1 MPEIK
6 NNFLQGRMNK
16 DLDDRLLP
24 NGEYRDAMNI
34 RISKTEN
41 SNVGTAQNLKGNEN
55 ILNPAVVVP
64 LASNG
69 VDPLWEVVG
78 YYSDSITGYVF
89 WYLTS
94 FDGSLSD
101 NTNQFKAASQIQIL
115 GSNITHTSGSNTFTL
130 INSGDL
136 NIQRGMKI
144 TEANLASDTYIETA
158 EYNSTNST
166 WTITM
171 NKNAIY
177 TITNN
182 PVLTHTCRIYL
193 YEKNNPS
200 LWSGTPLIDSAKLN
214 LSKSHKI
221 TGINL
226 LNDLLF
232 WTDDYNQPRRI
243 NIISAKAGEYVDAY
257 LEDNISVA
265 QYAPYSAPRVKME
278 HDTNIQSE
286 HILNEFVKF
295 GYRLKY
301 DNNEY
306 SLISPFTQHCF
317 HPGTSDNDFNTGDYN
332 TTGNFDSGI
341 IQTSEEDDIYKLT
354 TVANMQNKANKI
366 TLLCDLPF
374 TDGITNIAAA
384 DINGDTSSASVAI
397 DNISGSINSSNDIMV
412 TEDGDTYHV
421 SSYSTNTV
429 TLSDTPNPVIKDNTR
444 VYFFQGVSSTA
455 PFGFQNNL
463 KIKNIEIIY
472 AESDSTAIRVIEQLN
487 FDSTVSS
494 TFDKIKLRAEVITND
509 TARLKYVY
517 EYVYKSTKPIKTLPE
532 QDIIRVSD
540 IIPLKAKAQEI
551 SGNRLI
557 YGNFLQNRSLK
568 TAITT
573 KDIIT
578 ASAGDQSSKNK
589 QYLLSSVKS
598 NRTYQIGLVLSDRYG
613 RQSTVFLPN
622 DSTVFVNPKSTNVL
636 NGANSWNHYSLKAT
650 FNRKI
655 KDAYDAETNPLG
667 WYSYRIVVKQT
678 EQEYYNVYNP
688 SLISYNLSSW
698 MVLHGDN
705 INKVPRDVTDVN
717 PETGSQGSQTRLLP
731 KIINTTGTKI
741 QQPIPRFVDVV
752 SIGTALEQGVT
763 TPLSSPP
770 VVMPELF
777 NTEKNPLVAE
787 LPDGYGQTFSAGLNP
802 DDLSVWETEPFKS
815 ALDIYYETSSA
826 GLVSDLNAKIDA
838 NLGSN
843 HPDSLTLEDNNGV
856 AVSSF
861 SENQNF
867 NTLAK
872 IGNLKV
878 LDEGTSDITASCSFS
893 ISSIQDGNN
902 TSRPGIFSIPVN
914 TSELHI
920 TENFEHKANLEDE
933 YTITITVSKGGVTED
948 FDITV
953 NVDNAN
959 PTVNAGNNLTI
970 PASTSSGAGIRTV
983 TGQNGSAKVSAATNG
998 LQFSIALQSKNGVP
1012 SNDFVINAN
1021 TGVISSTISPLT
1033 DTDVYVLTI
1042 RVTDAGNATATT
1054 PLTITIGAANYNTLW
1069 VSSNNYINNSD
1080 PTDYGTIG
1088 SEPTGLQRW
1097 HDGSST
1103 YPALGDIVF
1112 SNTSGSTV
1120 WNSNGYWH
1128 SVSAPNPVNYNQA
1141 LFVIKTNSSGEV
1153 VGFTLL

>member
-6 NNFLQGRMNK
+6 NNFLQGKMNK

-24 NGEYRDAMNI
+24 NGQYRDAINI

-41 SNVGTAQNLKGNEN
+41 SDAGTAQNLKGNEN
-55 ILNPAVVVP
+55 ILNPAIAVP

-69 VDPLWEVVG
+69 VYPLWEVVG

-89 WYLTS
+89 WYVTS
-94 FDGSLSD
+94 FNGSSSD
-101 NTNQFKAASQIQIL
+101 NTNQFKAAAEITIL
-115 GSNITHTSGSNTFTL
+115 ANNITHTSGSNTFTVA
-130 INSGDL
+130 NSGSL
-136 NIQRGMKI
+136 NIQKGMKI

-158 EYNSTNST
+158 DYNSTNKT

-171 NKNAIY
+171 NKNAVNAI
-177 TITNN
+177 INS

-193 YEKNNPS
+193 YEKNDPS
-200 LWSGTPLIDSAKLN
+200 LWSGVALIDNAKLN
-214 LSKSHKI
+214 LSRSHKI
-221 TGINL
+221 TGVNL

-243 NIISAKAGEYVDAY
+243 NIISAKAGEYTGTY

-278 HDTNIQSE
+278 HDTNIESE

-306 SLISPFTQHCF
+306 SIISPFTQHCF
-317 HPGTSDNDFNTGDYN
+317 HPGDENSSFNTGDYSISP
-332 TTGNFDSGI
+332 TIDAGI
-341 IQTSEEDDIYKLT
+341 VPIADQEDIYKQT
-354 TVANMQNKANKI
+354 TVKLMQNKANKI
-366 TLLCDLPF
+366 TLLLDLPSA
-374 TDGITNIAAA
+374 DGVINIAAA

-397 DNISGSINSSNDIMV
+397 DNINGSINSSNDIMV

-421 SSYSTNTV
+421 SAYSANTV
-429 TLSDTPNPVIKDNTR
+429 TLANAPSPVLKDNTR
-444 VYFFQGVSSTA
+444 VYFFQGLNSTA
-455 PFGFQNNL
+455 PFSFQNNL

-472 AESDSTAIRVIEQLN
+472 SESDSAAIKVIEQLS

-494 TFDKIKLRAEVITND
+494 TFNKIKLRAEVITSNI
-509 TARLKYVY
+509 ARLKYVY

-540 IIPLKAKAQEI
+540 VIPLKAKAQEI

-573 KDIIT
+573 KNIIT

-598 NRTYQIGLVLSDRYG
+598 NRTYQIGLILSDRYG
-613 RQSTVFLPN
+613 RQSTVFLPD
-622 DSTVFVNPKSTNVL
+622 DSTVFVSPKSTNVL
-636 NGANSWNHYSLKAT
+636 NGSSSWNHYSLKAT
-650 FNRKI
+650 FNTKI
-655 KDAYDAETNPLG
+655 KDAYNAETNPLG

-688 SLISYNLSSW
+688 SLISHNNSSW

-717 PETGSQGSQTRLLP
+717 PESGSQGSQTRLLP
-731 KIINTTGTKI
+731 RIINTTGTKV
-741 QQPIPRFVDVV
+741 QQPIPKFVDVI

-763 TPLSSPP
+763 TPASN

-787 LPDGYGQTFSAGLNP
+787 LPDGYGQTFSAGLDP

-815 ALDIYYETSSA
+815 SLDIYYETSSA

-838 NLGSN
+838 NSESN
-843 HPDSLTLEDNNGV
+843 RPVLLTLEDNNGGGV
-856 AVSSF
+856 DSF

-878 LDEGTSDITASCSFS
+878 LDEGAGDITASCSFS
-893 ISSIQDGNN
+893 IRSIQDGNN
-902 TSRPGIFSIPVN
+902 TSKPGVFSIPNN

-920 TENFEHKANLEDE
+920 TENFEHKANLEDK

-948 FDITV
+948 LDIRV
-953 NVDNAN
+953 DVDNAN
-959 PTVNAGNNLTI
+959 PTVNAGADLTV
-970 PASTSSGAGIRTV
+970 PASTNSGANIRTV
-983 TGQNGSAKVSAATNG
+983 TGTNGSAKTSAITNG
-998 LQFSIALQSKNGVP
+998 LQFSITSQTKN
-1012 SNDFVINAN
+1012 SNVSSDFAINAN
-1021 TGVISSTISPLT
+1021 TGVISSTVSPLT
-1033 DTDVYVLTI
+1033 DTDVYALTI
-1042 RVTDAGNATATT
+1042 TVTDAGNATATDS
-1054 PLTITIGAANYNTLW
+1054 LTITVGAANYNTLY
-1069 VSSNNYINNSD
+1069 VSYNNYINNSD
-1080 PTDYGTIG
+1080 PTDYGNIG
-1088 SEPTGLQRW
+1088 SEPAGVQKW
-1097 HDGSST
+1097 HDGANT
-1103 YPALGDIVF
+1103 YPAMGDIVF
-1112 SNTSGSTV
+1112 SDTSGSTV

-1128 SVSAPNPVNYNQA
+1128 SVSAPNPANPNQA

-1153 VGFTLL
+1153 IGFTLI

>member
-6 NNFLQGRMNK
+6 NNFLQGKMNK

-24 NGEYRDAMNI
+24 NGQYRDAINI

-41 SNVGTAQNLKGNEN
+41 SDAGTAQNLKGNEN
-55 ILNPAVVVP
+55 ILNPAIAVP

-89 WYLTS
+89 WYVTS
-94 FDGSLSD
+94 FNGSSSD
-101 NTNQFKAASQIQIL
+101 NTNQFKAAAEITIL
-115 GSNITHTSGSNTFTL
+115 ANNITHTSGSNTFTVA
-130 INSGDL
+130 NSGSL
-136 NIQRGMKI
+136 NIQKGMKI

-158 EYNSTNST
+158 DYNSTNKT

-171 NKNAIY
+171 NKNAVNAI
-177 TITNN
+177 INS

-193 YEKNNPS
+193 YEKNDPS
-200 LWSGTPLIDSAKLN
+200 LWSGVALIDNAKLN
-214 LSKSHKI
+214 LSRSHKI
-221 TGINL
+221 TGVNL

-243 NIISAKAGEYVDAY
+243 NIISAKAGEYTGTY

-278 HDTNIQSE
+278 HDTNIESE

-306 SLISPFTQHCF
+306 SIISPFTQHCF
-317 HPGTSDNDFNTGDYN
+317 HPGDENSSFNTGDYSISP
-332 TTGNFDSGI
+332 TIDAGI
-341 IQTSEEDDIYKLT
+341 VPIADQEDIYKQT
-354 TVANMQNKANKI
+354 TVKLMQNKANKI
-366 TLLCDLPF
+366 TLLLDLPSA
-374 TDGITNIAAA
+374 DGVINIAAA

-397 DNISGSINSSNDIMV
+397 DNINGSINSSNDIMV

-421 SSYSTNTV
+421 SAYSANTV
-429 TLSDTPNPVIKDNTR
+429 TLANAPSPVLKDNTR
-444 VYFFQGVSSTA
+444 VYFFQGLNSTA
-455 PFGFQNNL
+455 PFSFQNNL

-472 AESDSTAIRVIEQLN
+472 SESDSAAIKVIEQLS

-494 TFDKIKLRAEVITND
+494 TFNKIKLRAEVITSNI
-509 TARLKYVY
+509 ARLKYVY

-540 IIPLKAKAQEI
+540 VIPLKAKAQEI

-573 KDIIT
+573 KNIIT

-598 NRTYQIGLVLSDRYG
+598 NRTYKIGLILSDRYG
-613 RQSTVFLPN
+613 RQSTVFLPD
-622 DSTVFVNPKSTNVL
+622 DSTVFVSPKSTNVL
-636 NGANSWNHYSLKAT
+636 NGSSSWNHYSLKAT
-650 FNRKI
+650 FNTKI
-655 KDAYDAETNPLG
+655 KDAYNAETNPLG

-688 SLISYNLSSW
+688 SLISHNNSSW

-717 PETGSQGSQTRLLP
+717 PESGSQGSQTRLLP
-731 KIINTTGTKI
+731 RIINTTGTKV
-741 QQPIPRFVDVV
+741 QQPIPKFVDVI

-763 TPLSSPP
+763 TPASN

-787 LPDGYGQTFSAGLNP
+787 LPDGYGQTFSAGLDP

-815 ALDIYYETSSA
+815 SLDIYYETSSA

-838 NLGSN
+838 NSESN
-843 HPDSLTLEDNNGV
+843 RPVLLTLEDNNGGGV
-856 AVSSF
+856 DSF

-878 LDEGTSDITASCSFS
+878 LDEGAGDITASCSFS
-893 ISSIQDGNN
+893 IRSIQDGNN
-902 TSRPGIFSIPVN
+902 TSKPGVFSIPNN

-920 TENFEHKANLEDE
+920 TENFEHKANLEDK

-948 FDITV
+948 LDIRV
-953 NVDNAN
+953 DVDNAN
-959 PTVNAGNNLTI
+959 PTVNAGADLTV
-970 PASTSSGAGIRTV
+970 PASTNSGANIRTV
-983 TGQNGSAKVSAATNG
+983 TGTNGSAKTSAITNG
-998 LQFSIALQSKNGVP
+998 LQFSITSQTKN
-1012 SNDFVINAN
+1012 SNVSSDFAINAN
-1021 TGVISSTISPLT
+1021 TGVISSTVSPLT
-1033 DTDVYVLTI
+1033 DTDVYALTI
-1042 RVTDAGNATATT
+1042 TVTDAGNATATDS
-1054 PLTITIGAANYNTLW
+1054 LTITVGAANYNTLY
-1069 VSSNNYINNSD
+1069 VSYNNYINNSD
-1080 PTDYGTIG
+1080 PTDYGNIG
-1088 SEPTGLQRW
+1088 SEPAGVQKW
-1097 HDGSST
+1097 HDGANT
-1103 YPALGDIVF
+1103 YPAMGDIVF
-1112 SNTSGSTV
+1112 SDTSGSTV

-1128 SVSAPNPVNYNQA
+1128 SVSAPNPANPNQA

-1153 VGFTLL
+1153 IGFTLI

>member
-6 NNFLQGRMNK
+6 NNFLQGKMNK

-24 NGEYRDAMNI
+24 NGQYRDAINI

-41 SNVGTAQNLKGNEN
+41 SDAGTAQNLKGNEN
-55 ILNPAVVVP
+55 ILNPAIAVP

-89 WYLTS
+89 WYVTS
-94 FDGSLSD
+94 FNGSSSD
-101 NTNQFKAASQIQIL
+101 NTNQFKAAAQITIL
-115 GSNITHTSGSNTFTL
+115 ANNITHTSGSNTFTVA
-130 INSGDL
+130 NSGSL
-136 NIQRGMKI
+136 NIQKGMKI

-158 EYNSTNST
+158 DYNSTNKT

-171 NKNAIY
+171 NKNAVNAI
-177 TITNN
+177 INS

-193 YEKNNPS
+193 YEKNDPS
-200 LWSGTPLIDSAKLN
+200 LWSGVALIDNAKLN
-214 LSKSHKI
+214 LSRSHKI
-221 TGINL
+221 TGVNL

-243 NIISAKAGEYVDAY
+243 NIISAKAGEYTGTY

-278 HDTNIQSE
+278 HDTNIESE

-306 SLISPFTQHCF
+306 SIISPFTQHCF
-317 HPGTSDNDFNTGDYN
+317 HPGDENSSFNTGDYSISP
-332 TTGNFDSGI
+332 TIDAGI
-341 IQTSEEDDIYKLT
+341 VPIADQEDIYKQT
-354 TVANMQNKANKI
+354 TVKLMQNKANKI
-366 TLLCDLPF
+366 TLLLDLPSA
-374 TDGITNIAAA
+374 DGVINIAAA

-397 DNISGSINSSNDIMV
+397 DNINGSINSSNDIMV

-421 SSYSTNTV
+421 SAYSANTV
-429 TLSDTPNPVIKDNTR
+429 TLANAPSPVLKDNTR
-444 VYFFQGVSSTA
+444 VYFFQGLNSTA
-455 PFGFQNNL
+455 PFSFQNNL

-472 AESDSTAIRVIEQLN
+472 SESDSAAIKVIEQLS

-494 TFDKIKLRAEVITND
+494 TFNKIKLRAEVITSNI
-509 TARLKYVY
+509 ARLKYVY

-540 IIPLKAKAQEI
+540 VIPLKAKAQEI

-573 KDIIT
+573 KNIIT

-598 NRTYQIGLVLSDRYG
+598 NRTYQIGLILSDRYG
-613 RQSTVFLPN
+613 RQSTVFLPD
-622 DSTVFVNPKSTNVL
+622 DSTVFVSPKSTNVL
-636 NGANSWNHYSLKAT
+636 NGSSSWNHYSLKAT
-650 FNRKI
+650 FNTKI
-655 KDAYDAETNPLG
+655 KDAYNAETNPLG

-688 SLISYNLSSW
+688 SLISHNNSSW

-717 PETGSQGSQTRLLP
+717 PESGSQGSQTRLLP
-731 KIINTTGTKI
+731 RIINTTGTKV
-741 QQPIPRFVDVV
+741 QQPIPKFVDVI

-763 TPLSSPP
+763 TPASN

-787 LPDGYGQTFSAGLNP
+787 LPDGYGQTFSAGLDP

-815 ALDIYYETSSA
+815 SLDIYYETSSA

-838 NLGSN
+838 NSESN
-843 HPDSLTLEDNNGV
+843 RPVLLTLEDNNGGGV
-856 AVSSF
+856 DSF

-878 LDEGTSDITASCSFS
+878 LDEGAGDITASCSFS
-893 ISSIQDGNN
+893 IRSIQDGNN
-902 TSRPGIFSIPVN
+902 TSKPGVFSIPNN

-920 TENFEHKANLEDE
+920 TENFEHKANLEDK

-948 FDITV
+948 LDIRV
-953 NVDNAN
+953 DVDNAN
-959 PTVNAGNNLTI
+959 PTVNAGADLTV
-970 PASTSSGAGIRTV
+970 PASTNSGANIRTV
-983 TGQNGSAKVSAATNG
+983 TGTNGSAKTSAITNG
-998 LQFSIALQSKNGVP
+998 LQFSITSQTKN
-1012 SNDFVINAN
+1012 SNVSSDFAINAN
-1021 TGVISSTISPLT
+1021 TGVISSTVSPLT
-1033 DTDVYVLTI
+1033 DTDVYALTI
-1042 RVTDAGNATATT
+1042 TVTDAGNATATDS
-1054 PLTITIGAANYNTLW
+1054 LTITVGAANYNTLY
-1069 VSSNNYINNSD
+1069 VSYNNYINNSD
-1080 PTDYGTIG
+1080 PTDYGNIG
-1088 SEPTGLQRW
+1088 SEPAGVQKW
-1097 HDGSST
+1097 HDGANT
-1103 YPALGDIVF
+1103 YPAMGDIVF
-1112 SNTSGSTV
+1112 SDTSGSTV

-1128 SVSAPNPVNYNQA
+1128 SVSAPNPANPNQA

-1153 VGFTLL
+1153 IGFTLI

>member
-6 NNFLQGRMNK
+6 NNFLQGKMNK

-24 NGEYRDAMNI
+24 NGQYRDAINI

-41 SNVGTAQNLKGNEN
+41 SDAGTAQNLKGNEN
-55 ILNPAVVVP
+55 ILNPAIAVP

-89 WYLTS
+89 WYVTS
-94 FDGSLSD
+94 FNGSSSD
-101 NTNQFKAASQIQIL
+101 NTNQFKAAAEITIL
-115 GSNITHTSGSNTFTL
+115 ANNITHTSGSNTFTVA
-130 INSGDL
+130 NSGSL
-136 NIQRGMKI
+136 NIQKGMKI

-158 EYNSTNST
+158 DYNSTNKT

-171 NKNAIY
+171 NKNAVNAI
-177 TITNN
+177 INS

-193 YEKNNPS
+193 YEKNDPS
-200 LWSGTPLIDSAKLN
+200 LWSGVALIDNAKLN
-214 LSKSHKI
+214 LSRSHKI
-221 TGINL
+221 TGVNL

-243 NIISAKAGEYVDAY
+243 NIISAKAGEYTGTY

-278 HDTNIQSE
+278 HDTNIESE

-306 SLISPFTQHCF
+306 SIISPFTQHCF
-317 HPGTSDNDFNTGDYN
+317 HPGDENSSFNTGDYSISP
-332 TTGNFDSGI
+332 TIDAGI
-341 IQTSEEDDIYKLT
+341 VPIADQEDIYKQT
-354 TVANMQNKANKI
+354 TVKLMQNKANKI
-366 TLLCDLPF
+366 TLLLDLPSA
-374 TDGITNIAAA
+374 DGVINIAAA

-397 DNISGSINSSNDIMV
+397 DNINGSINSSNDIMV

-421 SSYSTNTV
+421 SAYSANTV
-429 TLSDTPNPVIKDNTR
+429 TLANAPSPVLKDNTR
-444 VYFFQGVSSTA
+444 VYFFQGLNSTA
-455 PFGFQNNL
+455 PFSFQNNL

-472 AESDSTAIRVIEQLN
+472 SESDSAAIKVIEQLS

-494 TFDKIKLRAEVITND
+494 TFNKIKLRAEVITSN

-540 IIPLKAKAQEI
+540 VIPLKAKAQEI

-573 KDIIT
+573 KNIIT

-598 NRTYQIGLVLSDRYG
+598 NRTYQIGLILSDRYG
-613 RQSTVFLPN
+613 RQSTVFLPD
-622 DSTVFVNPKSTNVL
+622 DSTVFVSPKSTNVL
-636 NGANSWNHYSLKAT
+636 NGSSSWNHYSLKAT
-650 FNRKI
+650 FNTKI
-655 KDAYDAETNPLG
+655 KDAYNAETNPLG

-688 SLISYNLSSW
+688 SLISHNNSSW

-717 PETGSQGSQTRLLP
+717 PESGSQGSQTRLLP
-731 KIINTTGTKI
+731 RIINTTGTKV
-741 QQPIPRFVDVV
+741 QQPIPKFVDVI

-763 TPLSSPP
+763 TPASN

-787 LPDGYGQTFSAGLNP
+787 LPDGYGQTFSAGLDP

-838 NLGSN
+838 NSESN
-843 HPDSLTLEDNNGV
+843 RPVLLTLEDNNGGGV
-856 AVSSF
+856 DSF

-878 LDEGTSDITASCSFS
+878 LDEGAGDITASCSFS
-893 ISSIQDGNN
+893 IRSIQDGNN
-902 TSRPGIFSIPVN
+902 TSKPGVFSIPNN

-948 FDITV
+948 LDIRV
-953 NVDNAN
+953 DVDNAN
-959 PTVNAGNNLTI
+959 PTVNAGADLTV
-970 PASTSSGAGIRTV
+970 PASTNSGANIRTV
-983 TGQNGSAKVSAATNG
+983 TGTNGSAKTSAITNG
-998 LQFSIALQSKNGVP
+998 LQFSITSQTKN
-1012 SNDFVINAN
+1012 SNASSDFVINTN

-1033 DTDVYVLTI
+1033 DTDVYALTI
-1042 RVTDAGNATATT
+1042 TVTDAGNATATDSF
-1054 PLTITIGAANYNTLW
+1054 TITVGAANYNTLY

-1080 PTDYGTIG
+1080 PDDYGTIG
-1088 SEPTGLQRW
+1088 SEPAGVKKW
-1097 HDGSST
+1097 HDGANT
-1103 YPALGDIVF
+1103 YPAMGDIVF
-1112 SNTSGSTV
+1112 SDTSGSTV

-1128 SVSAPNPVNYNQA
+1128 SMSAPNPASNNQA
-1141 LFVIKTNSSGEV
+1141 LFVVKTNSSGAV
-1153 VGFTLL
+1153 VGVWLVN

>member
-6 NNFLQGRMNK
+6 NNFLQGKMNK

-24 NGEYRDAMNI
+24 NGQYRDAINI

-41 SNVGTAQNLKGNEN
+41 SDAGTAQNLKGNEN
-55 ILNPAVVVP
+55 ILNPAIAVP

-89 WYLTS
+89 WYVTS
-94 FDGSLSD
+94 FNGSSSD
-101 NTNQFKAASQIQIL
+101 NTNQFKAAAEITIL
-115 GSNITHTSGSNTFTL
+115 ANNITHTSGSNTFTVA
-130 INSGDL
+130 NSGSL
-136 NIQRGMKI
+136 NIQKGMKI

-158 EYNSTNST
+158 DYNSTNKT

-171 NKNAIY
+171 NKNAVNAI
-177 TITNN
+177 INS

-193 YEKNNPS
+193 YEKNDQS
-200 LWSGTPLIDSAKLN
+200 LWSGVALIDNAKLN
-214 LSKSHKI
+214 LSRSHKI
-221 TGINL
+221 TGVNL

-243 NIISAKAGEYVDAY
+243 NIISAKAGEYTGTY

-278 HDTNIQSE
+278 HDTNIESE

-306 SLISPFTQHCF
+306 SIISPFTQHCF
-317 HPGTSDNDFNTGDYN
+317 HPGDENSSFNTGDYSISP
-332 TTGNFDSGI
+332 TIDAGI
-341 IQTSEEDDIYKLT
+341 VPIADQEDIYKQT
-354 TVANMQNKANKI
+354 TVKLMQNKANKI
-366 TLLCDLPF
+366 TLLLDLPSA
-374 TDGITNIAAA
+374 DGVINIAAA

-397 DNISGSINSSNDIMV
+397 DNINGSINSSNDIMV

-421 SSYSTNTV
+421 SAYSANTV
-429 TLSDTPNPVIKDNTR
+429 TLANAPSPVLKDNTR
-444 VYFFQGVSSTA
+444 VYFFQGLNSTA
-455 PFGFQNNL
+455 PFSFQNNL

-472 AESDSTAIRVIEQLN
+472 SESDSAAIKVIEQLS

-494 TFDKIKLRAEVITND
+494 TFNKIKLRAEVITSNI
-509 TARLKYVY
+509 ARLKYVY

-540 IIPLKAKAQEI
+540 VIPLKAKAQEI

-573 KDIIT
+573 KNIIT

-598 NRTYQIGLVLSDRYG
+598 NRTYQIGLILSDRYG
-613 RQSTVFLPN
+613 RQSTVFLPD
-622 DSTVFVNPKSTNVL
+622 DSTVFVSPKSTNVL
-636 NGANSWNHYSLKAT
+636 NGSSSWNHYSLKAT
-650 FNRKI
+650 FNTKI
-655 KDAYDAETNPLG
+655 KDAYNAETNPLG

-688 SLISYNLSSW
+688 SLISHNNSSW

-717 PETGSQGSQTRLLP
+717 PESGSQGSQTRLLP
-731 KIINTTGTKI
+731 RIINTTGTKV
-741 QQPIPRFVDVV
+741 QQPIPKFVDVI

-763 TPLSSPP
+763 TPASN

-787 LPDGYGQTFSAGLNP
+787 LPDGYGQTFSAGLDP

-815 ALDIYYETSSA
+815 SLDIYYETSSA

-838 NLGSN
+838 NSESN
-843 HPDSLTLEDNNGV
+843 RPVLLTLEDNNGGGV
-856 AVSSF
+856 DSF

-878 LDEGTSDITASCSFS
+878 LDEGAGDITASCSFS
-893 ISSIQDGNN
+893 IRSIQDGNN
-902 TSRPGIFSIPVN
+902 TSKPGVFSIPNN

-920 TENFEHKANLEDE
+920 TENFEHKANLEDK

-948 FDITV
+948 LDIRV
-953 NVDNAN
+953 DVDNAN
-959 PTVNAGNNLTI
+959 PTVNAGADLTV
-970 PASTSSGAGIRTV
+970 PASTNSGANIRTV
-983 TGQNGSAKVSAATNG
+983 TGTNGSAKTSAITNG
-998 LQFSIALQSKNGVP
+998 LQFSITSQTKN
-1012 SNDFVINAN
+1012 SNVSSDFAINAN
-1021 TGVISSTISPLT
+1021 TGVISSTVSPLT
-1033 DTDVYVLTI
+1033 DTDVYALTI
-1042 RVTDAGNATATT
+1042 TVTDAGNATATDS
-1054 PLTITIGAANYNTLW
+1054 LTITVGAANYNTLY
-1069 VSSNNYINNSD
+1069 VSYNNYINNSD
-1080 PTDYGTIG
+1080 PTDYGNIG
-1088 SEPTGLQRW
+1088 SEPAGVQKW
-1097 HDGSST
+1097 HDGANT
-1103 YPALGDIVF
+1103 YPAMGDIVF
-1112 SNTSGSTV
+1112 SDTSGSTV

-1128 SVSAPNPVNYNQA
+1128 SVSAPNPANPNQA

-1153 VGFTLL
+1153 IGFTLI

>member
-6 NNFLQGRMNK
+6 NNFLQGKMNK

-24 NGEYRDAMNI
+24 NGQYRDAINI

-41 SNVGTAQNLKGNEN
+41 SDAGTAQNLKGNEN
-55 ILNPAVVVP
+55 ILNPAIAVP

-89 WYLTS
+89 WYVTS
-94 FDGSLSD
+94 FNGSSSD
-101 NTNQFKAASQIQIL
+101 NTNQFKAAAEITIL
-115 GSNITHTSGSNTFTL
+115 ANNITHTSGSNTFTVA
-130 INSGDL
+130 NSGSL
-136 NIQRGMKI
+136 NIQKGMKI

-158 EYNSTNST
+158 DYNSTNKT

-171 NKNAIY
+171 NKNAVNAI
-177 TITNN
+177 INS

-193 YEKNNPS
+193 YEKNDPS
-200 LWSGTPLIDSAKLN
+200 LWSGVALIDNAKLN
-214 LSKSHKI
+214 LSRSHKI
-221 TGINL
+221 TGVNL

-243 NIISAKAGEYVDAY
+243 NIISAKAGEYTGTY

-278 HDTNIQSE
+278 HDTNIESE

-306 SLISPFTQHCF
+306 SIISPFTQHCF
-317 HPGTSDNDFNTGDYN
+317 HPGDENSSFNTGDYSISP
-332 TTGNFDSGI
+332 TIDAGI
-341 IQTSEEDDIYKLT
+341 VPIADQEDIYKQT
-354 TVANMQNKANKI
+354 TVKLMQNKANKI
-366 TLLCDLPF
+366 TLLLDLPSA
-374 TDGITNIAAA
+374 DGVINIAAA

-397 DNISGSINSSNDIMV
+397 DNINGSINSSNDIMV

-421 SSYSTNTV
+421 SAYSANTV
-429 TLSDTPNPVIKDNTR
+429 TLANAPSPVLKDNTR
-444 VYFFQGVSSTA
+444 VYFFQGLNSTA
-455 PFGFQNNL
+455 PFSFQNNL

-472 AESDSTAIRVIEQLN
+472 SESDSAAIKVIEQLS

-494 TFDKIKLRAEVITND
+494 TFNKIKLRAEVITSNI
-509 TARLKYVY
+509 ARLKYVY

-540 IIPLKAKAQEI
+540 VIPLKAKAQEI

-573 KDIIT
+573 KNIIT

-598 NRTYQIGLVLSDRYG
+598 NRTYQIGLILSDRYC
-613 RQSTVFLPN
+613 RQSTVFLPD
-622 DSTVFVNPKSTNVL
+622 DSTVFVSPKSTNVL
-636 NGANSWNHYSLKAT
+636 NGSSSWNHYSLKAT
-650 FNRKI
+650 FNTKI
-655 KDAYDAETNPLG
+655 KDAYNAETNPLG

-688 SLISYNLSSW
+688 SLISHNNSSW

-717 PETGSQGSQTRLLP
+717 PESGSQGSQTRLLP
-731 KIINTTGTKI
+731 RIINTTGTKV
-741 QQPIPRFVDVV
+741 QQPIPKFVDVI

-763 TPLSSPP
+763 TPASN

-787 LPDGYGQTFSAGLNP
+787 LPDGYGQTFSAGLDP

-815 ALDIYYETSSA
+815 SLDIYYETSSA

-838 NLGSN
+838 NSESN
-843 HPDSLTLEDNNGV
+843 RPVLLTLEDNNGGGV
-856 AVSSF
+856 DSF

-878 LDEGTSDITASCSFS
+878 LDEGAGDITASCSFS
-893 ISSIQDGNN
+893 IRSIQDGNN
-902 TSRPGIFSIPVN
+902 TSKPGVFSIPNN

-920 TENFEHKANLEDE
+920 TENFEHKANLEDK

-948 FDITV
+948 LDIRV
-953 NVDNAN
+953 DVDNAN
-959 PTVNAGNNLTI
+959 PTVNAGADLTV
-970 PASTSSGAGIRTV
+970 PASTNSGANIRTV
-983 TGQNGSAKVSAATNG
+983 TGTNGSAKTSAITNG
-998 LQFSIALQSKNGVP
+998 LQFSITSQTKN
-1012 SNDFVINAN
+1012 SNVSSDFAINAN
-1021 TGVISSTISPLT
+1021 TGVISSTVSPLT
-1033 DTDVYVLTI
+1033 DTDVYALTI
-1042 RVTDAGNATATT
+1042 TVTDAGNATATDS
-1054 PLTITIGAANYNTLW
+1054 LTITVGAANYNTLY
-1069 VSSNNYINNSD
+1069 VSYNNYINNSD
-1080 PTDYGTIG
+1080 PTDYGNIG
-1088 SEPTGLQRW
+1088 SEPAGVQKW
-1097 HDGSST
+1097 HDGANT
-1103 YPALGDIVF
+1103 YPAMGDIVF
-1112 SNTSGSTV
+1112 SDTSGSTV

-1128 SVSAPNPVNYNQA
+1128 SVSAPNPANPNQA

-1153 VGFTLL
+1153 IGFTLI